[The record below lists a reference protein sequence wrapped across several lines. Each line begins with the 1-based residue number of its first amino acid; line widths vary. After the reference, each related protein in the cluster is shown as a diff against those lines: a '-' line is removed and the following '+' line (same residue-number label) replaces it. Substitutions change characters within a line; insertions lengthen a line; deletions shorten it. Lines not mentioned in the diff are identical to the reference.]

1 MGLSTKL
8 IVSGAVAGVAL
19 TYYVRAR
26 RERTGESY
34 LAHRPATCPA
44 HALRWVDDTK
54 ARAIEGPRRG
64 QESRPATATRNSP
77 GRLAA
82 GAPPGA

>member
-19 TYYVRAR
+19 SYYVRSR
-26 RERTGESY
+26 HERTGEGY
-34 LAHRPATCPA
+34 LHIVRRLPGD
-44 HALRWVDDTK
+44 ALRWADDTK
-54 ARAIEGPRRG
+54 ARATKALEEGRSAARVR
-64 QESRPATATRNSP
+64 EEEFTRQL
-77 GRLAA
+77 LAA

>member
-8 IVSGAVAGVAL
+8 IVSGAVAGAAL
-19 TYYVRAR
+19 TYYVRSR
-26 RERTGESY
+26 HQRTGESY
-34 LAHRPATCPA
+34 VSIVRQLPG

-54 ARAIEGPRRG
+54 ARATRALEEGKVAARERD
-64 QESRPATATRNSP
+64 EEFTRQ
-77 GRLAA
+77 LTAA

>member
-19 TYYVRAR
+19 TYYVRTKHQS
-26 RERTGESY
+26 TGQSY
-34 LAHRPATCPA
+34 LSIVRQLPGA
-44 HALRWVDDTK
+44 ALRWVDDTRDRAFK
-54 ARAIEGPRRG
+54 ALEEGKVVARDRD
-64 QESRPATATRNSP
+64 EEFTRQ
-77 GRLAA
+77 LTAA

>member
-19 TYYVRAR
+19 TYYVRTKHQL
-26 RERTGESY
+26 TGKGY
-34 LAHRPATCPA
+34 LSIVRQLPGD
-44 HALRWVDDTK
+44 ALRWVDDTRDRALK
-54 ARAIEGPRRG
+54 ALEEGKVAARYRD
-64 QESRPATATRNSP
+64 EEFTRQ
-77 GRLAA
+77 LTAA